1 MTRIQRALAPVA
13 ERAARLAPGDFSEV
27 ISHLPDE
34 CPVIGGQAVAWWAAR
49 YQLTGDKGEAI
60 TSAGIDFWGSREDLK
75 QMAKA
80 LGRKP
85 IFPNE
90 YEMTVWVGA
99 IQLNIH
105 GWNTVAEFLHTVPGL
120 DTNDPAKASVE
131 QQYAAGSLRKTIP
144 ILSPVSS
151 VIAKLHCLRHFKQDQ
166 REDELHLRISLAAS
180 HQFLT
185 ELLRQHEI
193 RQVLWNCERL
203 IAASRLKPYR
213 RLQAKYSLDI
223 LCAIPIKEIRLEAE
237 NQSQTEVDR
246 KRLINFA
253 QVRWEELKTSRKL

>member
-1 MTRIQRALAPVA
+1 MTQRATAPMA
-13 ERAARLAPGDFSEV
+13 ERTARLAPGDFSEV
-27 ISHLPDE
+27 ISHLPDD

-49 YQLTGDKGEAI
+49 YQLTGDKGEVI
-60 TSAGIDFWGSREDLK
+60 TSADIDFWGSRQDLK

-80 LGRKP
+80 LGREP

-131 QQYAAGSLRKTIP
+131 QQYASGSVRKTIP
-144 ILSPVSS
+144 ILSPISS

-180 HQFLT
+180 HRFLA
-185 ELLRQHEI
+185 ELLRQLEI
-193 RQVLWNCERL
+193 RQVLWNAERL
-203 IAASRLKPYR
+203 IAASGLKPYR
-213 RLQAKYSLDI
+213 RIETKYDIDI
-223 LCAIPIKEIRLEAE
+223 LGAIPIREIRLEAE
-237 NQSQTEVDR
+237 NQSQSEADR
-246 KRLINFA
+246 KRLANFA
-253 QVRWEELKTSRKL
+253 HIRWEDMKASRKS